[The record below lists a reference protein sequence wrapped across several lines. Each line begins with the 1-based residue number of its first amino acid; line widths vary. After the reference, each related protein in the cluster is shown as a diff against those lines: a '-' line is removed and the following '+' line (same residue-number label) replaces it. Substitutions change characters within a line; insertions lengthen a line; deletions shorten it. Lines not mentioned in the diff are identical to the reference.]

1 MSSCERVRDAI
12 ERLAELG
19 PVSEIIERAVEEA
32 ASAIELDRV
41 LLSRIENGALVAER
55 LRLRTGDELPAGVLA
70 RLQASAIPLEYPL
83 IECELLRRHRA
94 ALVADVDPN
103 MRGRH
108 AFLAVMGWTEYV
120 AAPVVVEGRTVGFL
134 HGDRGTE
141 ARPLADEDA
150 DALAHFASGFALV
163 FERAVLRRRLRTQRA
178 EIRRIAGWAEGRA
191 AELSDGVVELSVDR
205 AAETD
210 ERAAD
215 RAAEPDAV
223 VENGVIT
230 HLTSRE
236 RDVLKLMAGGKT
248 NGEIARSLVVT
259 QGTVKFHVKNVLRK
273 MQASNRADATS
284 RYLRLTLGR

>member
-32 ASAIELDRV
+32 APAIELDRV

-55 LRLRTGDELPAGVLA
+55 LHLGTGDELPAAVLA
-70 RLQASAIPLEYPL
+70 RLQASTIPLEYPL

-94 ALVADVDPN
+94 ALVAGVDPD

-120 AAPVVVEGRTVGFL
+120 AAPVVVEGRTIAFL

-178 EIRRIAGWAEGRA
+178 EIRRVAGWAEGRA
-191 AELSDGVVELSVDR
+191 AELSDGVVELAVDR

-223 VENGVIT
+223 AENGVIT

-236 RDVLKLMAGGKT
+236 RDVLKLMAAGKT